1 MNPTYIRRWRK
12 CRIALKKIIRNR
24 DDGFTLLEVLAAIA
38 LLSIVV
44 TPLLGL
50 ITSSL
55 AMHSQ
60 REYQTRAAFLAQ
72 LRLEEVKQKI
82 TGSSDFGGADYN
94 KPGVSTTDF
103 RTEDGF
109 HESDSKFR
117 YTIWHDG
124 DADMKHVKVI
134 AWCDKNGDNAISE
147 SEQVVELNT
156 KVARRM

>member
-1 MNPTYIRRWRK
+1 MILLESGDVAKIRALQLPLEGRTGMNLTYIRRWRI
-12 CRIALKKIIRNR
+12 CRRAFRKIIRNS

-72 LRLEEVKQKI
+72 LRLEEVKQNI
-82 TGSSDFGGADYN
+82 TGSSDFANADYN

-103 RTEDGF
+103 GRKTAFMGPIQN
-109 HESDSKFR
+109 SGILSGM
-117 YTIWHDG
+117 I
-124 DADMKHVKVI
+124 MMPI
-134 AWCDKNGDNAISE
+134 
-147 SEQVVELNT
+147 
-156 KVARRM
+156 